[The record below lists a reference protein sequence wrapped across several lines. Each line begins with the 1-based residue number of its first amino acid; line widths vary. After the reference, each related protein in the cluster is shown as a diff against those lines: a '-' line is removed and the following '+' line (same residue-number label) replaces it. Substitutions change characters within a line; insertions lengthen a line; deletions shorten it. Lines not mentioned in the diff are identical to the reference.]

1 MASTLADQRRAAFL
15 AWMQEQQT
23 NAYRVAKISGVP
35 YTTLK
40 SYERGPTRSLQ
51 GQAEAKI
58 ARAFNT
64 TVEDIFGAS
73 DAVDGL
79 EAPETEP
86 NNLRAWREH
95 QRLSVEDLAAAAET
109 TPQIITDLE
118 EGRITL
124 SAKWLRRLS
133 PVLRVRAGW
142 ILDFN
147 PDQLPRDVLEIF
159 AQIPE
164 ENQDQALRVL
174 ETFRRT
180 GTAN

>member
-1 MASTLADQRRAAFL
+1 MAPTLADQRRASFL
-15 AWMQEQQT
+15 AWMQEQET
-23 NAYRVAKISGVP
+23 NAYRVAKLSGVP

-64 TVEDIFGAS
+64 TVEDIFGA
-73 DAVDGL
+73 AEMGEVG
-79 EAPETEP
+79 EIEP

-95 QRLSVEDLAAAAET
+95 QRLTVEALAAGADT
-109 TPQIITDLE
+109 TSQIITDLE

-124 SAKWLRRLS
+124 SSKWLRRLS
-133 PVLRVRAGW
+133 PVLRVRPGW
-142 ILDFN
+142 ILDFD
-147 PDQLPRDVLEIF
+147 PAELPRDVLEIF